1 MGQMLFDRSE
11 AELIELARKGD
22 GAAFADLIRPHY
34 SAAFRMAYG
43 MLHDSQ
49 EAEDAVQDAAFT
61 AWKKLGNLRAEPPM
75 RPWFLAILAN
85 RCRHVSKT
93 RSRSVASAEIPEAQA
108 PPTDVAA
115 GLDLRRAL
123 ARLGHEERLVLV
135 LRYYLDMPYEEI
147 AGTLGVTPKAARTR
161 VERAVHRLRPI
172 LQVREA
178 LI

>member
-1 MGQMLFDRSE
+1 MLFERSE
-11 AELIELARKGD
+11 AELVQSARKGD
-22 GAAFADLIRPHY
+22 GAGFAELIRPHY
-34 SAAFRMAYG
+34 PAAFRMAYG
-43 MLHDSQ
+43 MLHDRQ

-61 AWKKLGNLRAEPPM
+61 AWKKLGNLRSGSPL

-85 RCRHVSKT
+85 RCRHVSRKQ
-93 RSRSVASAEIPEAQA
+93 SRSMLAAEIPVREAS
-108 PPTDVAA
+108 TSDLAA

-123 ARLGHEERLVLV
+123 ARLSDDQRLVLV

-147 AGTLGVTPKAARTR
+147 AGVLGVSHKAARTR
-161 VERAVHRLRPI
+161 VERAVDRLRPI